1 MDLRLAP
8 PISGFTRDR
17 HFEIQVGNTRL
28 GWRTPERAE
37 YELRNLITD
46 VPGIKIGH
54 AEDLRLGSGA
64 TAIVFDEPAV
74 ASIDVRG
81 GGPGTRE
88 TALLDPAQ
96 TVEGIDAIALSGG
109 SAFGLDAASGVQAWL
124 KEQGRGFAVRTAR
137 VPIVPA
143 AILFDLLSG
152 GDKEW
157 GRFPPYRELGYAAA
171 AAASADFALGS
182 IGAGT
187 GATTVNCKGGIG
199 SASALTPEGHTVGA
213 LAAVN
218 AAGSVI
224 IGRGPW
230 FWAAPFERDSE
241 FGGRGWPSAFP
252 DKSLD
257 PITKGSAR
265 ESTTLVVVA
274 TDAILTKAQA
284 KRLAVMAQSGLSR
297 ATYPVHTPL
306 DGDVVFSASTGR
318 KPLAD
323 PLLGLTA
330 LGTIAANVVA
340 RAIARGVYAATTLP
354 LPGALPSWKD
364 QFHR

>member
-1 MDLRLAP
+1 MVFM
-8 PISGFTRDR
+8 S
-17 HFEIQVGNTRL
+17 
-28 GWRTPERAE
+28 
-37 YELRNLITD
+37 LRNLITD
-46 VPGIKIGH
+46 VPGLKVGH
-54 AEDLRLGSGA
+54 GSDARLGSGS
-64 TAIVFDEPAV
+64 TVVVFDEPAV

-124 KEQGRGFAVRTAR
+124 KEQGRGFAVRSAR

-152 GDKEW
+152 GDKDW

-171 AAASADFALGS
+171 AAAGADFALGS
-182 IGAGT
+182 AGAGT

-199 SASALTPEGHTVGA
+199 SAAAQSADGSIVGA

-218 AAGSVI
+218 AAGSVVVD
-224 IGRGPW
+224 RGPW
-230 FWAAPFERDSE
+230 FWAAPFERDGE
-241 FGGRGWPSAFP
+241 FGGRGFP
-252 DKSLD
+252 QVFPPRALE
-257 PITKGSAR
+257 PFTKGSAR
-265 ESTTLVVVA
+265 ESTTLVIVA

-297 ATYPVHTPL
+297 AIYPVHTPL
-306 DGDVVFSASTGR
+306 DGDVVFAASTGR
-318 KPLAD
+318 RPLAD
-323 PLLGLTA
+323 AHSGLTS
-330 LGTIAANVVA
+330 LGTLAANVVA
-340 RAIARGVYAATTLP
+340 RAIARGVFAVT
-354 LPGALPSWKD
+354 ALPFAGAIRSWKD
-364 QFHR
+364 QFGR